1 MKVSLIVFTLN
12 EIEGVKVIMPKIKK
26 EWCDQILFVDGGS
39 TDGTIEY
46 LKENKYDYFIQREKG
61 MSAAFKEAVP
71 KTTGDIV
78 IMFAPDGNS
87 ITETIPELSD
97 KIINQGY
104 DISIGSRYFNGI
116 KSDDDDMVTRFG
128 NWMFTSLF
136 NFFFKTNFADV
147 LNMYRAYKRD
157 WLIQHVNDTD
167 SLSWGTSLLA
177 TAVRENLM
185 IIEVASYEPA
195 RIGGSRKM
203 SPLVN
208 GFSELCMVLKEGI
221 KKWIC

>member
-1 MKVSLIVFTLN
+1 MTVSLIVFTLN
-12 EIEGVKVIMPKIKK
+12 EIDGIKVIMPKIKK

-39 TDGTIEY
+39 TDGTIQY
-46 LKENKYDYFIQREKG
+46 LEENKYEYFIQKEKG
-61 MSAAFKEAVP
+61 MSAAFKESVP
-71 KTTGDIV
+71 RTTGDIV

-87 ITETIPELSD
+87 TPETIPELSD
-97 KIINQGY
+97 LIVNHGY
-104 DISIGSRYFNGI
+104 DISIGSRYLNGI

-136 NFFFKTNFADV
+136 NFLFKTKYSDV

-157 WLIQHVNDTD
+157 WLIKHLNDTE
-167 SLSWGTSLLA
+167 SLSWGTSLLSKA
-177 TAVRENLM
+177 IKGDLK
-185 IIEVASYEPA
+185 IIEIASYEPP

-208 GFSELCMVLKEGI
+208 GFSELCMILKEGLS
-221 KKWIC
+221 K